1 MTNSAIAD
9 HFALLSKL
17 MDIHGENSF
26 KSRTYSIAAY
36 NIEQLDSVLSTMP
49 RDVIP
54 TLRGMNG
61 SVGQKVMEMLD
72 TGKLSSL
79 EEILAATPPGVI
91 EMLQVKGLGP
101 KKIHTIWKEMEIE
114 SLGELLYACHENRL
128 TRFKGFGAKTQQN
141 IQEGI
146 EYYLQNQGHY
156 LYAEME
162 TLFPQ
167 IDGYL
172 KKLFGADKVA
182 VTADYLRQDL
192 TLEELTFEVMADV
205 AAAKPKFHSAQ
216 PPELLEET
224 ESTLLYKLKNG
235 LKLRLNLGLDP
246 LPARL
251 FGSTGSA
258 DFVKTFLAKFAIPTD
273 IEGVDDREIFNRAG
287 VPYIP
292 PFLRDDASI
301 LSSFNET
308 TAVALIQT
316 NEIKGIIHSH
326 STWSD
331 GTNSLEEMAVAC
343 IQKGFEYL
351 VISDHSKAA
360 AYAKGLSEERIIE
373 QHKQIDELNKKLYP
387 FRIFKSI
394 ECDILTDGT
403 LDYSDEVLASFDLV
417 IASIHSNLKMT
428 EEKAMARLLRAI
440 SNPYVRIL
448 GHPTGRLLLSR
459 KGYPVNHEVLIDA
472 CAAQGVVLEINAHPR
487 RLDLDWKWVAKA
499 RAKGVLLSI
508 NPDAH
513 SIEGYDDIKYGVLAA
528 QKGLLTKEGN
538 LSSFTRDEF
547 VKFIEQGRSAS

>member
-1 MTNSAIAD
+1 MQNSSIAD
-9 HFALLSKL
+9 HFSLLSKL
-17 MDIHGENSF
+17 MDIHGENPF

-36 NIEQLDSVLSTMP
+36 NVEQLDSALSTMP

-79 EEILAATPPGVI
+79 EEIIASTPPGVV

-146 EYYLQNQGHY
+146 EYYLQHQGHY

-167 IDGYL
+167 IEGYL
-172 KKLFGADKVA
+172 KKLFGGDNVA
-182 VTADYLRQDL
+182 VTGHYRRQDL
-192 TLEELTFEVMADV
+192 TMEELTFEVISDA
-205 AAAKPKFHSAQ
+205 AAAKPKFQSAQ
-216 PPELLEET
+216 PPELLEDTET
-224 ESTLLYKLKNG
+224 TLLYKLKNG
-235 LKLRLNLGLDP
+235 LKLRLNLGNDL

-251 FGSTGSA
+251 FRSTGSEA
-258 DFVKTFLAKFAIPTD
+258 FVNSFSEKYTLPTTATG
-273 IEGVDDREIFNRAG
+273 IDDRSIFSDAG
-287 VPYIP
+287 IPFIP
-292 PFLRDDASI
+292 PFLREDPAILDA
-301 LSSFNET
+301 FNESM
-308 TAVALIQT
+308 VASLIQT

-331 GTNSLEEMAVAC
+331 GTNSLEEMATAC

-360 AYAKGLSEERIIE
+360 TYAKGLSEERIRE
-373 QHKQIDELNKKLYP
+373 QHAQIDGLNKKFHP

-394 ECDILTDGT
+394 ECDILTDGS
-403 LDYSDEVLASFDLV
+403 LDYTDDILASFDLV
-417 IASIHSNLKMT
+417 IASIHSNLKMN
-428 EEKAMARLLRAI
+428 EEKAMERLLRAI
-440 SNPYVRIL
+440 SNPWVRIL

-459 KGYPVNHEVLIDA
+459 KGYPVNHDVLIDA
-472 CAAQGVVLEINAHPR
+472 CAEHSVVLEINAHPR
-487 RLDLDWKWVAKA
+487 RLDLDWHWIAKA
-499 RAKGVLLSI
+499 RAKGVMLSI

-513 SIEGYDDIKYGVLAA
+513 SIDGYDDIKYGVLAA

-538 LSSFTRDEF
+538 LSSMSLEEFTQF
-547 VKFIEQGRSAS
+547 VKKA